1 MPHVRTI
8 EALARQLI
16 FPQPLPARPPCPSCS
31 VTYNAGPFLK
41 LPLASVAL
49 AQAHNLFATLIR
61 QLSPSPYKKRAGSYF
76 CGNGAR

>member
-1 MPHVRTI
+1 MPFSIRPF
-8 EALARQLI
+8 RR
-16 FPQPLPARPPCPSCS
+16 FPVQCA
-31 VTYNAGPFLK
+31 VMYNAGPFIK

-61 QLSPSPYKKRAGSYF
+61 QLSPSPYKKRAGRYF